1 MNSKHYMST
10 CTNTNHVVAERHN
23 NTNRKAISGSTSKN
37 ESNIFQ
43 RKEEKSQLNVPKHL
57 YPEHT
62 EEEPLKDADGLDPMD
77 GKKAWVVTLAL
88 TIAGIFVSLPTCWGV
103 MQDFYLRNQTFTG
116 ERVEIQLTFAG
127 MLFRVSATVFMFVG
141 TTVYPFVGLRVLL
154 LSGIFLTTIGLITAG
169 FATSIWHLYLSLS
182 ICCGIG
188 LAILCV
194 IALLV
199 LPGWFSKRLST
210 AIGVHH
216 AAFRITSIVFPFLMV
231 RINNTLGVK
240 WTYGILGIIGF
251 VSTIITFPFIKE
263 RDPGDRIKKLERVRN
278 EGIVDWNILKNVN
291 MLLWIFVG
299 PIQLIAGYISFIF
312 IPSYATYIGLSDVDG
327 AAVIAILSSVGF
339 VTTVVS
345 GILADKFG
353 NINIFIISMVIASIS
368 IFAIWMFAYSFTTLV
383 LFAIVNGAV
392 NGIYYIVS
400 APVTFCIIGADKYPS
415 ALGLKMVPFLL
426 ALAGPTIANYLDSS
440 NSHEPFLYVKMMA
453 GAGFVISALLSL
465 ILKFRMEKNPFAK
478 V

>member
-10 CTNTNHVVAERHN
+10 CNNTNHVVTERHN
-23 NTNRKAISGSTSKN
+23 NTNREAIGGSSAKN
-37 ESNIFQ
+37 DSNISQ
-43 RKEEKSQLNVPKHL
+43 RKEEKGHLGAPKKL
-57 YPEHT
+57 YHKHT
-62 EEEPLKDADGLDPMD
+62 EEEPLKGADGLDPMD
-77 GKKAWVVTLAL
+77 GKKAWVVALAL
-88 TIAGIFVSLPTCWGV
+88 TIAGIFVSLPTCV

-194 IALLV
+194 IALLL

-216 AAFRITSIVFPFLMV
+216 AAFRITSIAFPFLMV
-231 RINNTLGVK
+231 RVNNTLGVK

-251 VSTIITFPFIKE
+251 VSTIVTFPFIKE
-263 RDPGDRIKKLERVRN
+263 RDPSDRINKLERVKN
-278 EGIVDWNILKNVN
+278 KGIVDWNILKNVN

-312 IPSYATYIGLSDVDG
+312 IPSYATYIGLNDVDG
-327 AAVIAILSSVGF
+327 AAIIAILSSVGLISA
-339 VTTVVS
+339 VVF

-392 NGIYYIVS
+392 NGTYFIVS

-440 NSHEPFLYVKMMA
+440 NPHEPFLYVKIVA
-453 GAGFVISALLSL
+453 GGGFVISALLSL